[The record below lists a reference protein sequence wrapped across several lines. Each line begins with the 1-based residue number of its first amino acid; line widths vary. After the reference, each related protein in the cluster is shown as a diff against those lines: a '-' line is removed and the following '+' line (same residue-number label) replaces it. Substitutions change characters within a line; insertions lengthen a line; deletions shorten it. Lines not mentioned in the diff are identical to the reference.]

1 MNANVGPLDQNIRYL
16 LGLVVL
22 TLGVAYQS
30 LWGFVGI
37 LVIFTALISWCPPY
51 ALFGFSTNK
60 PKS

>member
-22 TLGVAYQS
+22 TLGVVYQS